1 MSDVLSIYNSNSV
14 FAVSARAKICP
25 PDANMNIRFT
35 HSSISAASNVN
46 SNMYSFPAILIF
58 FISFSTFPF
67 LPIFLMGKG
76 QS

>member
-1 MSDVLSIYNSNSV
+1 
-14 FAVSARAKICP
+14 
-25 PDANMNIRFT
+25 
-35 HSSISAASNVN
+35 
-46 SNMYSFPAILIF
+46 MYSFPAILIF